1 METRTDHHGSVVG
14 WEWKRPTGADASKKG
29 TFVVW
34 FSGIV
39 TRRKVGKIFER
50 RKPFRGGVAQLGE
63 HLPCKQGVMGSI
75 PIISTKITMRMQRI
89 RNVIFVEADG
99 SRRNHAGRNAKHFFR
114 SRACATLGSIPL
126 TCSVQ
131 QKKGRWKR
139 TRDPRRVKRE
149 RFVAQVVRARA

>member
-1 METRTDHHGSVVG
+1 METGTDHHGSVVG

-39 TRRKVGKIFER
+39 TRRKSGRSLK

-75 PIISTKITMRMQRI
+75 PIISTNFKAEPQSGSDLK
-89 RNVIFVEADG
+89 FVEADG
-99 SRRNHAGRNAKHFFR
+99 SRRFKN
-114 SRACATLGSIPL
+114 LDL
-126 TCSVQ
+126 
-131 QKKGRWKR
+131 
-139 TRDPRRVKRE
+139 
-149 RFVAQVVRARA
+149 